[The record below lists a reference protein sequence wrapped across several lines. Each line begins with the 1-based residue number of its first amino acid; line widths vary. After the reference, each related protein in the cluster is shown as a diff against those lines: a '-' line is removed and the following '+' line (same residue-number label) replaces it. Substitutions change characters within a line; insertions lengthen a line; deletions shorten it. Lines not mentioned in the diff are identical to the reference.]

1 MSHEDYML
9 IIGTNVYANPTYTVS
24 YEVDKVTGDRI
35 NLFTLENSEKG
46 LILTAEIR
54 DEYANLIAKID
65 KNEFTQL
72 NEKFDVQGEIEK
84 GTGLTLIGKED
95 GTVIFNARITE
106 DEYVAV
112 TEILHIRGKKIHIAD
127 DAVRIDDVTL
137 QTVNGI
143 KLHHNFFIGTGE
155 ITITDDGVK
164 IKR

>member
-24 YEVDKVTGDRI
+24 YEVDKETGDRI

-46 LILTAEIR
+46 LILTADIL
-54 DEYANLIAKID
+54 DEHGNLIAKID

-112 TEILHIRGKKIHIAD
+112 
-127 DAVRIDDVTL
+127 
-137 QTVNGI
+137 
-143 KLHHNFFIGTGE
+143 
-155 ITITDDGVK
+155 
-164 IKR
+164 